1 MIIQSKAIVIKS
13 FPYGDSSLISR
24 VLIENGQKL
33 SIMIKGA
40 KSLKS
45 NKTALFQSLNLIQMN
60 YYHKDNRDMQLFK
73 EGNLLDNFSTVKK
86 TFESMKFG
94 LCMIDIIDK
103 ALPKDYEDKFMFDI
117 LYQCLVQMDNN
128 KDYKMVFVFFLLL
141 FSHHNGYSVKELE
154 IDVLEDNDI
163 SKIFTQSDIAQ
174 NQYEKLLHSM
184 NQSNTDDLIQQLL
197 LFIRTHIPEIKN
209 VKSLKFVN

>member
-1 MIIQSKAIVIKS
+1 
-13 FPYGDSSLISR
+13 
-24 VLIENGQKL
+24 
-33 SIMIKGA
+33 
-40 KSLKS
+40 
-45 NKTALFQSLNLIQMN
+45 
-60 YYHKDNRDMQLFK
+60 
-73 EGNLLDNFSTVKK
+73 
-86 TFESMKFG
+86 
-94 LCMIDIIDK
+94 
-103 ALPKDYEDKFMFDI
+103 MFDI
-117 LYQCLVQMDNN
+117 VYQCLVQIDNN

-163 SKIFTQSDIAQ
+163 SKIFTQSDVAQ